1 MSEYMHLD
9 ANESIFFN
17 RELETIRAKSY
28 DTKYDDNF
36 KMLAL
41 LPISMEA
48 DPLDFQITHRVYS
61 RVGVAKMGGGDYAT
75 DFPSVDVFGTEVT
88 VKVYSIQASYKYNKD
103 EIARAARAGK
113 PLEAMRANAA
123 RKAIEKKLNDI
134 AMVGESTT
142 GVKGLFNASGISTYT
157 VPKGATG
164 SKTNWETKTADE
176 ILADLYG
183 ISNQIITNTKGI
195 EIPDVIALPL
205 TSYQLIERKRLSSD
219 SEKTVLTYFLENSK
233 NIKQIVWF
241 NELETFAPNNA
252 AYDSNKAMFCWK
264 NDADHLVLDLPMP
277 YNQDSGVWQDG
288 MEYVVPCRA
297 RTAGVTVFFPLAVC
311 SCFGI

>member
-28 DTKYDDNF
+28 DVKYDDNF

-75 DFPSVDVFGTEVT
+75 DFPSVDVFGNEVT
-88 VKVYSIQASYKYNKD
+88 VKVYPIQASYKYNKD

-134 AMVGESTT
+134 AMVGESVT
-142 GVKGLFNASGISTYT
+142 GVKGLFNASGISTYS
-157 VPKGATG
+157 VPDGATG

-195 EIPDVIALPL
+195 EIPDTIALPL
-205 TSYQLIERKRLSSD
+205 TSYQLIERKRLSTD

-241 NELETFAPNNA
+241 NELETFAPTDA
-252 AYDSNKAMFCWK
+252 SYDSNKAMFCWK

-277 YNQDSGVWQDG
+277 YTQEELWVDG
-288 MEYVVPCRA
+288 REYVVPCRA

-311 SCFGI
+311 RAYGI

>member
-28 DTKYDDNF
+28 DVKYDDNF

-41 LPISMEA
+41 LPISMEG
-48 DPLDFQITHRVYS
+48 DPLDTQITHRVFG

-75 DFPSVDVFGTEVT
+75 DFPSVDVFGSEVT
-88 VKVYSIQASYKYNKD
+88 VKVYPIQASYKYNKD

-113 PLEAMRANAA
+113 PLEQMRANAA
-123 RKAIEKKLNDI
+123 RKAIDKKLNDV
-134 AMVGESTT
+134 AMNGDTVT
-142 GVKGLFNASGISTYT
+142 GATGLFNASGISSYT
-157 VPKGATG
+157 VPVGATG

-183 ISNQIITNTKGI
+183 ISNYIITSTKGI

-205 TSYQLIERKRLSSD
+205 TSYQLIERKRLSTD
-219 SEKTVLTYFLENSK
+219 SEKTVLNYFLENSK

-241 NELETFAPNNA
+241 NELESIVTGG
-252 AYDSNKAMFCWK
+252 DSKKAMYCWK
-264 NDADHLVLDLPMP
+264 NDADHLVLDLPLA
-277 YNQDSGVWQDG
+277 YTQEEVFQDG
-288 MEYVVPCRA
+288 REYVVPCRA
-297 RTAGVTVFFPLAVC
+297 KTGGVTIFYPMSVAV
-311 SCFGI
+311 GKYI